1 MIPAVARHRTA
12 LVRTHL
18 SRPLAT
24 ALADNLLDPSQ
35 TLLDYGSGRGDDV
48 RHAKALGI
56 PAAGWDPVHQP
67 DGPRAAADVVNLG
80 YVVNVIED
88 QAERAA
94 CLRQAWQLANRL
106 LVVSA
111 RLAWDA
117 RDLVGRPFGDGL
129 LTRTGTFQ
137 KFYEQAEL
145 ATWIEQTL
153 GVPPVA
159 AAPGI
164 FYLFREPSAAQ
175 DFLARRV
182 HTYRPR
188 VRIEPQAIYESN
200 RERLEP
206 LLDFMTA
213 HARPPRPGELSR
225 TAEGDLTTVFG
236 SIGRAVRLLQQVTDT
251 DLWQQITVQRRSE
264 LLIYIALSRFG
275 RRPSYSQ
282 LPTSLAT
289 DIRSLFGT
297 YQAACVQADRL
308 LLSCGDPAIV
318 LVSARSAS
326 VGKQT
331 PSAVYVHRSAIGHLP
346 PVLQV
351 YEGCARV
358 LAGTVENANLVKL
371 SVTQPQ
377 VSYLSYPTFER
388 QAHPTLA
395 SAVTVNLRKLTVD
408 WRDYRQ
414 VDNPPLLHRKEEF
427 VGPDDPRREMYAR
440 LTKAEHRKGLYAD
453 PSRIGTRAG
462 WEAVLAQAGVT
473 VQGHRLVRRPAT
485 PTSPH

>member
-12 LVRTHL
+12 LVRPQL

-24 ALADNLLDPSQ
+24 ALADNLLGPSQ

-48 RHAKALGI
+48 RYALALGI
-56 PAAGWDPVHQP
+56 PATGWDPVHQP
-67 DGPRAAADVVNLG
+67 DGPRVPADVVNLG

-94 CLRQAWQLANRL
+94 ALRQAWGLAIRL

-111 RLAWDA
+111 RLTWDA
-117 RDLVGRPFGDGL
+117 RDLVGRPFGDGM

-145 ATWIEQTL
+145 ANWLEHIL

-164 FYLFREPSAAQ
+164 FYLFREAAAAQ

-188 VRIEPQAIYESN
+188 VRVEPQAIYESN
-200 RERLEP
+200 RERLAP

-213 HARPPRPGELSR
+213 HARPPRRGELSAA
-225 TAEGDLTTVFG
+225 AEADLVEVFG
-236 SIGRAVRLLQQVTDT
+236 SIGRAVRLLQQVTDG

-275 RRPSYSQ
+275 RRPRFGQ
-282 LPTSLAT
+282 LPPTLAT
-289 DIRSLFGT
+289 DIRTLFGT
-297 YQAACVQADRL
+297 YQAACAQADRL
-308 LLSCGDPAIV
+308 LLACGDPALV
-318 LVSARSAS
+318 LVSARSAR

-331 PSAVYVHRSAIGHLP
+331 PSALYIHRRALGQLP

-358 LAGTVENANLVKL
+358 LAGTVEAANLIKL

-377 VSYLSYPTFER
+377 VSYLAYPTFER
-388 QAHPTLA
+388 DAHPTLA

-427 VGPDDPRREMYAR
+427 VGPDDPRRELYAR

-462 WEAVLAQAGVT
+462 WESVLAEAGVA
-473 VQGHRLVRRPAT
+473 VQGHRLARVSAT
-485 PTSPH
+485 PT